1 MDFQLYCD
9 DQIVIKTIYQ
19 FREKRGE
26 SREDVGDGEVEQE
39 EVHPGQLLLPAGD
52 GHDAAAVALKSL
64 INYPHYYNHYLGGA
78 FSLHKS

>member
-1 MDFQLYCD
+1 MTRLS
-9 DQIVIKTIYQ
+9 KKMIYQ

-52 GHDAAAVALKSL
+52 GHDAAAVALKLL
-64 INYPHYYNHYLGGA
+64 INYPHYYNHYLCGA
-78 FSLHKS
+78 FL